1 MAYTDLLFYKGD
13 TMHISIDLEEYIG
26 LTKGNHSDFS
36 IDEMQIL
43 LIIINSNE
51 IK

>member
-1 MAYTDLLFYKGD
+1 
-13 TMHISIDLEEYIG
+13 MHISIDLEEYIG

-36 IDEMQIL
+36 IDEMQMP